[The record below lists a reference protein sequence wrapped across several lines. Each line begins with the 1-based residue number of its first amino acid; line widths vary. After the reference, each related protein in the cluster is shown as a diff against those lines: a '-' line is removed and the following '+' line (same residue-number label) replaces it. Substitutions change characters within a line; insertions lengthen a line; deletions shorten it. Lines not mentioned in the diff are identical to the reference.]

1 MTINYWLFVFLLA
14 GLLGF
19 ISYGTYTTARLLRS
33 WQPDRNLLLLP
44 AENGVRLLLIGLCV
58 GLGWL
63 SGLTRQQLGWTTTDW
78 LAQVGWGIICGSG
91 LALFFYFTT
100 GHLVRRGGDRFYS
113 TVIIKAITP
122 HNRREL
128 LLVLL
133 AMGPVVLMEELLFRS
148 LLIGGLTPILP
159 LPLLLIGWS
168 LLFGLLHQPQGLW
181 GMIGAGL
188 AGLVLGYLFVQAGSI
203 MLPLV
208 AHYVTNMMQ
217 VVQAKRL
224 GDGSPTY
231 GTDNLPGVGGK
242 Y

>member
-1 MTINYWLFVFLLA
+1 MTLNYWIFVLLLV

-33 WQPDRNLLLLP
+33 LQPDRTLLLLP

-63 SGLTRQQLGWTTTDW
+63 SGLTRQQLGWTITDW
-78 LAQVGWGIICGSG
+78 LAQVGWGISWGSG

-100 GHLVRRGGDRFYS
+100 DHLVRRGGDRFYS

-231 GTDNLPGVGGK
+231 GTDKLPGVGGK

>member
-1 MTINYWLFVFLLA
+1 MTLNYWLFVLLLMA
-14 GLLGF
+14 LVGF
-19 ISYGTYTTARLLRS
+19 ISYGTYTTARLLRH

-44 AENGVRLLLIGLCV
+44 AENGVRLLLIGLCG

-63 SGLTRQQLGWTTTDW
+63 SGLTPQQLGWTTVGW
-78 LAQVGWGIICGSG
+78 PAQVGWGISWGSG

-100 GHLVRRGGDRFYS
+100 RRLVHQGGDRFYS

-148 LLIGGLTPILP
+148 LLIAGLLPILP

-168 LLFGLLHQPQGLW
+168 LFFGFLHQPQGWW

-188 AGLVLGYLFVQAGSI
+188 AGLVLGYLFVQAGSLI
-203 MLPLV
+203 LPLV
-208 AHYVTNMMQ
+208 AHYVTNLVQ
-217 VVQAKRL
+217 VVQAMRL
-224 GDGSPTY
+224 GDGPPRQPPLW
-231 GTDNLPGVGGK
+231 GR
-242 Y
+242 